1 MRTLLVVLSLFF
13 TIGSASAQHDGEH
26 RVNHRARLTTT
37 DGPAREKVMLLA
49 ADSGGIWVAPQR
61 KGRTVDDASLRGTAR
76 FVPVMQLQDLS
87 IRSRNGVLVGFVGG
101 GVVGYIVGAEVGKAI
116 NSDDSTRTSSG
127 VAGGIMG
134 ALVLAPVGAAA
145 GLFPARFPIGGSV
158 DAYEGKLAVLR
169 QRGVFKDGLPN
180 ALRK

>member
-26 RVNHRARLTTT
+26 RINHRARLTTT

-49 ADSGGIWVAPQR
+49 ADSVGIWVAPQR
-61 KGRTVDDASLRGTAR
+61 KGRTVEVAALRGQAR

-116 NSDDSTRTSSG
+116 NKDDSSSTAG
-127 VAGGIMG
+127 VAGGIVGVM
-134 ALVLAPVGAAA
+134 VLAPVGAVA
-145 GLFPARFPIGGSV
+145 GLFPARFPIGGSM
-158 DAYEGKLAVLR
+158 DAYERKLAVLR
-169 QRGVFKDGLPN
+169 QRAVFKEGLPN